1 MLSSEI
7 RKCFLEYFK
16 KQGHKIIPSSS
27 LIPPGDPTLLFTNAG
42 MVQFKRVFLGEE
54 KRNYSRAAS
63 CQKCLRAGGKHND
76 LENVGLT
83 IRHHTFFEMLGNFSF
98 GDYFKEEAIVY
109 AWELLTKEFCLPKE
123 RLWITIFKDDDEAYK
138 IWHRKIG
145 IPSER
150 IVRLGEKDNFWAMGD
165 TGPCG
170 PCSEIVIDLGER
182 FSCGKPDCKV
192 GCDCDRY
199 LELWNLVFMQY
210 NRDSEGRL
218 TPLPNPCIDT
228 GMGLERMAMVLQGV
242 NSNYE
247 TDLFMPLINAIAE
260 MAGIDYG
267 KNKRETVSF
276 HVIAD
281 HSRAIAFV
289 IADGILPSNEG
300 RGYVL
305 RRILRRAVRH
315 GRLLG
320 LKEPFLYRLAEIVVK
335 LMGEVYP
342 ELIESLPLI
351 KEITQREEERFFETL
366 DFGLKLLT
374 EEIEK
379 IKKKGESVLN
389 GEIAFKLYDTYGF
402 PIDIINDITR
412 EENLSVDMAGFE
424 KAMSLQKA
432 RAREA
437 QKIGEGILSG
447 LDIYTELTY
456 KGEKTE
462 FLGYFTCE
470 LNSKVLHLIKD
481 GKEVNILKS
490 GEKGEL
496 VTEKTPFYAERGGQ
510 VGDTGIIIW
519 EKGVA
524 DVLDT
529 QHAGNLIVH
538 IIKIREGELSTQDEV
553 NLKVDIK
560 RRQAIACNHTATHLL
575 QAVLRKVLGSHV
587 RQAGSLVAPDR
598 LRFDFTHY
606 AALDLETLEKI
617 ELLVNKAIQENQPV
631 EIKEMPMLEAIKSG
645 AIAIFEEKYA
655 DIVRVVSIPNWSKE
669 LCGGTHV
676 KYTGEIGY
684 FKILS
689 ESSVAAG
696 MRRIEAITA
705 ERAVK
710 YIQEKER
717 IWQKLAFIMKAKPTD
732 ILPKI
737 EKTLQEIKNYEKEI
751 ERLKSLLATRQAEEL
766 IKTIKH
772 INGIPVLATE
782 VPWIDVKTL
791 REMGDKIKNKLKTGI
806 IVLGTR
812 SDDKVVLLAMVTK
825 NLTNRIQAN
834 EIIKQIAPLIGGG
847 GGGRPDMAQAGG
859 KYPEKLYKA
868 LKAVYDIVEKLK

>member
-379 IKKKGESVLN
+379 IK
-389 GEIAFKLYDTYGF
+389 
-402 PIDIINDITR
+402 
-412 EENLSVDMAGFE
+412 EENR
-424 KAMSLQKA
+424 K
-432 RAREA
+432 
-437 QKIGEGILSG
+437 
-447 LDIYTELTY
+447 
-456 KGEKTE
+456 
-462 FLGYFTCE
+462 
-470 LNSKVLHLIKD
+470 
-481 GKEVNILKS
+481 
-490 GEKGEL
+490 
-496 VTEKTPFYAERGGQ
+496 
-510 VGDTGIIIW
+510 
-519 EKGVA
+519 
-524 DVLDT
+524 
-529 QHAGNLIVH
+529 
-538 IIKIREGELSTQDEV
+538 
-553 NLKVDIK
+553 
-560 RRQAIACNHTATHLL
+560 LL
-575 QAVLRKVLGSHV
+575 
-587 RQAGSLVAPDR
+587 
-598 LRFDFTHY
+598 
-606 AALDLETLEKI
+606 
-617 ELLVNKAIQENQPV
+617 
-631 EIKEMPMLEAIKSG
+631 
-645 AIAIFEEKYA
+645 
-655 DIVRVVSIPNWSKE
+655 
-669 LCGGTHV
+669 
-676 KYTGEIGY
+676 
-684 FKILS
+684 
-689 ESSVAAG
+689 
-696 MRRIEAITA
+696 
-705 ERAVK
+705 
-710 YIQEKER
+710 ER
-717 IWQKLAFIMKAKPTD
+717 I
-732 ILPKI
+732 
-737 EKTLQEIKNYEKEI
+737 
-751 ERLKSLLATRQAEEL
+751 
-766 IKTIKH
+766 
-772 INGIPVLATE
+772 
-782 VPWIDVKTL
+782 
-791 REMGDKIKNKLKTGI
+791 NKLE
-806 IVLGTR
+806 V
-812 SDDKVVLLAMVTK
+812 
-825 NLTNRIQAN
+825 
-834 EIIKQIAPLIGGG
+834 
-847 GGGRPDMAQAGG
+847 
-859 KYPEKLYKA
+859 KA
-868 LKAVYDIVEKLK
+868 